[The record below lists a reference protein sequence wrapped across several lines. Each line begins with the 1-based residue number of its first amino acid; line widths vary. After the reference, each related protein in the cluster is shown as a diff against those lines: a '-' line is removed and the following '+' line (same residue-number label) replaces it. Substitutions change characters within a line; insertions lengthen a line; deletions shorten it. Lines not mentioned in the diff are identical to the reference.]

1 MNLLPVLTSQDV
13 IIEAIT
19 SEILDDRSA
28 YRWAVK
34 AYMCYVHSTLTVKQY
49 HVVPPH
55 K

>member
-1 MNLLPVLTSQDV
+1 MNLSPVLTSQDV
-13 IIEAIT
+13 IIEAVT
-19 SEILDDRSA
+19 SEILDD
-28 YRWAVK
+28 RWAVK